1 MFNRVTPQSFA
12 TMTFTRTPETIA
24 LNAKLEI
31 KALKGLYFNT
41 HKGICRFT
49 RGHALFIPGKGFVKF
64 KHDTTAVP
72 YTPCGG
78 KKALEA
84 IIADGGFVDYDSLE
98 FVNSLNEVVA

>member
-1 MFNRVTPQSFA
+1 
-12 TMTFTRTPETIA
+12 MTFPA
-24 LNAKLEI
+24 HPKQSPFNAKLEI

-41 HKGICRFT
+41 HKGLCRFS
-49 RGHALFIPGKGFVKF
+49 RGYALFISGKGFLKF
-64 KHDTTAVP
+64 KQDKTAVP

-98 FVNSLNEVVA
+98 FVNALNEVVA